1 MRMRR
6 MGTILLALLLACCVC
21 LSAAAESELQPL
33 ADQAVKLML
42 DTDNVTIKAHADFYL
57 NGERFKTADVLYIQ
71 DGTYSHWQLDL
82 LTPRRLREDRE
93 TGFTVI
99 ANGSGYYIMERYHP
113 GTYKSGADIEQNAIM
128 RRTAEADALASLAG
142 SLAAAAEQ
150 QLPDGALKV
159 TREAN
164 GETEYALELKED
176 EIPFLLNASMNLYV
190 EFAIHRF
197 LGVDYD
203 EVYPDSPWDFEN
215 YGTITNAIVR
225 GTRAFV
231 ISDTSGKIRTDA
243 EGRLTDLNGTV
254 TAKLDMNERNP
265 YVLEIRFDAAV
276 SDYGTSR
283 VSTFDPEDF
292 SVIPAE
298 EAEEEFLRDPGPEL
312 DQLFTDRAAEIVQAA
327 GYTLDGIDSHNFVED
342 DGFWYVYLRG
352 NHPVFPDYIVVCAP
366 DGKAVYFDH
375 AIDPCYMD
383 TEQEYQETDAT
394 GLNAA
399 QQEKM
404 SALME
409 TLLPGS
415 STLAAAWIPVYEY
428 KGGNSRFLV
437 LNAVDREGE
446 NTWIHATVCLEPEW
460 RIVNVDMLE
469 MAEH

>member
-1 MRMRR
+1 MRMHR
-6 MGTILLALLLACCVC
+6 MGMILLALLLACCVC
-21 LSAAAESELQPL
+21 LPAAAESELQPL

-57 NGERFKTADVLYIQ
+57 NGDRFKTADVLYIQ

-93 TGFTVI
+93 TGFTII

-113 GTYKSGADIEQNAIM
+113 GTYKSGADIEQDAIM
-128 RRTAEADALASLAG
+128 RRTAEAEALASLAG

-150 QLPDGALKV
+150 QLPEGTLKV

-176 EIPFLLNASMNLYV
+176 EVPFLLNASINLYA

-203 EVYPDSPWDFEN
+203 EVYPDNPWTFEN

-225 GTRAFV
+225 GTRAVV

-243 EGRLTDLNGTV
+243 EGRLASMNGTV
-254 TAKLDMNERNP
+254 TVKLDMDERNP
-265 YVLEIRFDAAV
+265 YLLEIRFDAAV
-276 SDYGTSR
+276 SDYGASR
-283 VSTFDPEDF
+283 VPTFDPDDF
-292 SVIPAE
+292 GVIPAE
-298 EAEEEFLRDPGPEL
+298 EAEGEFMRNPGPEKG
-312 DQLFTDRAAEIVQAA
+312 QLFTDRATEIVRAA
-327 GYTLDGIDSHNFVED
+327 GYTPDGIDSHDFVED
-342 DGFWYVYLRG
+342 DGFWYVYFRG

-375 AIDPCYMD
+375 ATDPCYMD
-383 TEQEYQETDAT
+383 SEHEFQETDAT
-394 GLNAA
+394 GLDAA
-399 QQEKM
+399 QQEKL
-404 SALME
+404 STLME

-415 STLAAAWIPVYEY
+415 SSLAAAWIPVYEY
-428 KGGNSRFLV
+428 RGANSRFLV
-437 LNAVDREGE
+437 LNAVDQEGE
-446 NTWIHATVCLEPEW
+446 NSLVRATVCIEPEW
-460 RIVNVDMLE
+460 RIVNLDMLE
-469 MAEH
+469 MADH